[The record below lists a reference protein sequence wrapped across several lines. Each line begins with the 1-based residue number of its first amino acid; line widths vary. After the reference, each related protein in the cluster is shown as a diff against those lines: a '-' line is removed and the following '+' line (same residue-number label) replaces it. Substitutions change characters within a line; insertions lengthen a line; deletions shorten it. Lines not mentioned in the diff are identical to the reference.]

1 MKVFNV
7 SFQVE
12 TTLNAEEVKTAILE
26 VIARGDLELESGPH
40 EFALCKA
47 STVTVRDEDHQLPE
61 MIFDPTR
68 PIGPVGA
75 GFVVCQNTGI
85 ARDLDAEGGE

>member
-12 TTLNAEEVKTAILE
+12 TNLSAEEVKTAILE

-40 EFALCKA
+40 EFAESKA
-47 STVTVRDEDHQLPE
+47 STVMVRDEDHQLADDDEIPE
-61 MIFDPTR
+61 GMIRVSNPS
-68 PIGPVGA
+68 GSWL
-75 GFVVCQNTGI
+75 
-85 ARDLDAEGGE
+85 ARDFDDEGGE